1 MSSNVPSVVLRQASP
16 SSHRA
21 PDWSMPEKRDSA
33 QSIRD
38 YSYIAWEAFYRAD
51 LCHNHSSLGV
61 GVQVR
66 ARWDPYWRTVIHV
79 RCYNVRWFLYDE
91 CSEHR
96 PVLATYCSH
105 FWAGSS
111 AILCLL
117 YMSTACFVFK
127 KAGPAFLSTRCC
139 ILQHTAHWTSLRKVA
154 CKPNK
159 WQCKV
164 TGLNGRKHF
173 I

>member
-51 LCHNHSSLGV
+51 LCHNHSPVGV

-91 CSEHR
+91 CSLCWPHTAVISGPGLQR
-96 PVLATYCSH
+96 YC
-105 FWAGSS
+105 ACCTCQLLV
-111 AILCLL
+111 LCLRKPGL
-117 YMSTACFVFK
+117 HFYPHVA
-127 KAGPAFLSTRCC
+127 AFCNTLP
-139 ILQHTAHWTSLRKVA
+139 IEPHWGKLRVSPISGNVK
-154 CKPNK
+154 
-159 WQCKV
+159 
-164 TGLNGRKHF
+164 
-173 I
+173 